1 MLPSNRTELL
11 EELNAT
17 DEKYVKKKL
26 ALGGYDGWRKPVA
39 QHWLDERA
47 AARQAAAQRANA
59 NWLRLRVGLAALGV
73 IAPVIWHYFV
83 R

>member
-1 MLPSNRTELL
+1 MLPSSRTELL

-26 ALGGYDGWRKPVA
+26 ALGGYEDWQRPVA

-47 AARQAAAQRANA
+47 AARQTAAERTRAI
-59 NWLRLRVGLAALGV
+59 WLRVRVGLVTLGV
-73 IAPVIWHYFV
+73 MAPAIWHYFL